1 MKSCINLKSGI
12 FIFIF
17 VYTLFSFFTKNIYC
31 KMTLDEFNNYLN
43 SKTLDR
49 IRQIYWNTIIDL
61 GNITIKSRE
70 NAKYFHTWNRK
81 SILKRMEKYYEH
93 INNTMNI
100 DIDEFEFLMNK
111 IDLFTLNNTDY
122 LFSTEMPRNF
132 LINFAINID
141 KYERIKTQKLDGI
154 NDYINFYTNDKI
166 VEYLKNKLIEYK
178 DVIEKNFDEIVLN
191 NIKLNFKN
199 VQEYY
204 QNKTKEQLIDIVYGI
219 ENFYYNVLN
228 IENEAFYFY
237 QRDELI
243 IKTSKEICQIIALY
257 NKEISI
263 DDIDDFIYGIE
274 YRNFEYINNKKFIES
289 FTEDELFEKILIL
302 EKYHKRQQN
311 LTKSLRGLN
320 EYVANMNVFY
330 KENILN
336 WGLSLYPEFYS
347 EEIFDDVSSSDINLK
362 YGEVKEFIQVKER
375 SILLRYAYN
384 IHIYQNEIKS
394 IYSDKVFNLHRLKN
408 DKLYKLIL
416 SDTNF
421 NRDLQVKNTF
431 SDYADLHNNN
441 LLEYISHLERNQLII
456 FLYDLICLYFEK
468 NDYLQPYEIPSER
481 VSLLKLLDYKNKK
494 ILYFQS
500 LYYLDS
506 LYQMQMPSTSQ
517 FLEYER
523 NKITLESKIG
533 YYNNT
538 YDFLRSTDINYLKK
552 WLRKFETYCRN
563 DNLIQEMRGG
573 MKYNYLDEYSKKD
586 LLEIYDIY
594 ISQYPELFK
603 PETFIEFAELNN
615 DITPHK
621 MLSDLFN
628 DLYEGNNFNNV
639 SQIIMKIG
647 FSLTGYY
654 QRKNIQT
661 SFNIT
666 KFLHDLNY
674 TVYNEPKFS
683 LYYIYQFFRIINIF
697 PELNNKKLFEII
709 CLNNTTRIINLL
721 EDENHELYFKRD
733 KLKLAKNI
741 QYYFNYTNNI
751 DNKNLDIM
759 TEDELKR
766 YILNFLDN
774 PLYNEKS
781 DLKSRILD
789 GDFSPIIY
797 DYYQSY
803 LSSINDEHLNFI
815 FNNVKNMCLNNYP
828 CSQFSV
834 SKSSDEKLEEIINDI
849 KNVEEF
855 QNPTFFDDNFDF
867 IENQEKDNFCDFLMN
882 STNKNLFFYTIIAN
896 IIKLEECEYIDD
908 IKCQNL
914 PDDIYYEIH
923 YMSRNQ
929 MIRYI
934 LKVKDINLNMI
945 NEEMLP
951 ILIKYY
957 MLDMGSD
964 NLYDLTLF

>member
-1 MKSCINLKSGI
+1 MFS
-12 FIFIF
+12 FIFI
-17 VYTLFSFFTKNIYC
+17 YTIFSFLSKNIYC
-31 KMTLDEFNNYLN
+31 KITLDEFNNYLN

-49 IRQIYWNTIIDL
+49 IRQIYWNTILDL
-61 GNITIKSRE
+61 GDITIKSRE
-70 NAKYFHTWNRK
+70 NVNYFHTWNRD
-81 SILKRMEKYYEH
+81 SILIRMKTYYEY
-93 INNTMNI
+93 INRTMNI
-100 DIDEFEFLMNK
+100 NINEFESLMNE
-111 IDLFTLNNTDY
+111 IDLFTLNNIDY
-122 LFSTEMPRNF
+122 LFSIKMPRNF

-141 KYERIKTQKLDGI
+141 KYERIKSQKIDGI
-154 NDYINFYTNDKI
+154 NDYINFYTNEKI
-166 VEYLKNKLIEYK
+166 VEYLNNKLIQYK
-178 DVIEKNFDEIVLN
+178 DEIEKNFDEIVLN
-191 NIKLNFKN
+191 NIKLYFDT

-204 QNKTKEQLIDIVYGI
+204 QNKTKDQLIDIVYGI
-219 ENFYYNVLN
+219 ENLYYNILK
-228 IENEAFYFY
+228 IENEGFYFY
-237 QRDELI
+237 QRDDLI
-243 IKTSKEICQIIALY
+243 IKTSKELHQIIALY
-257 NKEISI
+257 NKEIAI
-263 DDIDDFIYGIE
+263 NNIDDFINEIE
-274 YRNFEYINNKKFIES
+274 NRNFAYINNKKYIES
-289 FTEDELFEKILIL
+289 FSDELFEKILIL

-320 EYVANMNVFY
+320 DYVFKMDEFY
-330 KENILN
+330 QKNILN
-336 WGLSLYPEFYS
+336 WGLSLYPEFYC
-347 EEIFDDVSSSDINLK
+347 EQIFDDVSSSDINLK

-375 SILLRYAYN
+375 SILLKYAYN
-384 IHIYQNEIKS
+384 IHIYQNQIKS
-394 IYSDKVFNLHRLKN
+394 IYSDEVFNLHRFKN

-431 SDYADLHNNN
+431 SDYADLHNDN
-441 LLEYISHLERNQLII
+441 LIEYISHLERNQLII
-456 FLYDLICLYFEK
+456 FLYDLTFLFYDK
-468 NDYLQPYEIPSER
+468 NTYIQEIEIPSER
-481 VSLLKLLDYKNKK
+481 TTMLKLLEYKNKNS
-494 ILYFQS
+494 LLSQS
-500 LYYLDS
+500 VSYLDN
-506 LYQMQMPSTSQ
+506 LYQNQKPSTSE
-517 FLEYER
+517 FLE
-523 NKITLESKIG
+523 NKHEKIALESKIG

-552 WLRKFETYCRN
+552 WLRKLENYCR
-563 DNLIQEMRGG
+563 DDYYIQEMRGG
-573 MKYNYLDEYSKKD
+573 MKYNYLDEYNKEA

-594 ISQYPELFK
+594 ITDYPELFK
-603 PETFIEFAELNN
+603 PEVFIELTELNN
-615 DITPHK
+615 DIIPHK

-628 DLYEGNNFNNV
+628 DLYKGNNA
-639 SQIIMKIG
+639 SKIIMKIG

-674 TVYNEPKFS
+674 TIYNEPKYAS
-683 LYYIYQFFRIINIF
+683 YYIYQFFRIINIF

-721 EDENHELYFKRD
+721 EDEYHELYFKRD

-759 TEDELKR
+759 TDDELKR

-774 PLYNEKS
+774 PLYNDKS

-803 LSSINDEHLNFI
+803 LSSIDDDHLNFI
-815 FNNVKNMCLNNYP
+815 FNNVKNMCFNNYP
-828 CSQFSV
+828 CSQFSIAE
-834 SKSSDEKLEEIINDI
+834 SSEEKIQEIINDI

-855 QNPTFFDDNFDF
+855 QNPVFFDNNFDF

-882 STNKNLFFYTIIAN
+882 STNKNLIFYTIITN
-896 IIKLEECEYIDD
+896 IIKLEECENTDD

-914 PDDIYYEIH
+914 PKDIYYKIH

-934 LKVKDINLNMI
+934 LKVKKINLNMI